1 MYFNKNRVGQEQGE
15 VNIPFVRN
23 GSNISE
29 KNNIQFVPGLT
40 EHPEKD
46 GKTGVRALCIL
57 PHSGMIVAFY

>member
-23 GSNISE
+23 GSNISG

-40 EHPEKD
+40 EHPEND
-46 GKTGVRALCIL
+46 GKTGARALCI
-57 PHSGMIVAFY
+57 